1 MRRHCRAGNVPCHPR
16 WRWKGRASPGPGGV
30 RGCGRSGRD
39 AGQSTVELALVLP
52 LVLFLVLGLLQ
63 VGVMVRDQIMLL
75 GAAREGVRQAIVTPD
90 RSDIFTAASAAAP
103 GLRLTVGVERG
114 TQRGDPARV
123 EVSAPPVPLPV
134 VGAMVSNLTLRAE
147 ATMRMERSDDAP
159 QT

>member
-1 MRRHCRAGNVPCHPR
+1 M
-16 WRWKGRASPGPGGV
+16 
-30 RGCGRSGRD
+30 
-39 AGQSTVELALVLP
+39 EFALVLP

-90 RSDIFTAASAAAP
+90 RSEIFTAASAAAP
-103 GLRLTVGVERG
+103 GLSLTVDVERG
-114 TQRGDPARV
+114 TDRGDPARV
-123 EVSAPPVPLPV
+123 EVSAAPVPLPV